1 MFGTEHLALFI
12 VSGFL
17 LNITPGQD
25 TLYIVGRTVSQGRR
39 AGVLSVLGISS
50 GCVVHTIAAAYGLA
64 AGIGGWVGH
73 RGEGVIVL
81 PALELR
87 NRYDKLPAPSREPLA

>member
-1 MFGTEHLALFI
+1 MFGTEHLTLFI
-12 VSGFL
+12 LSGFL

-50 GCVVHTIAAAYGLA
+50 GCVVHTIAAAYGRRF
-64 AGIGGWVGH
+64 W
-73 RGEGVIVL
+73 R
-81 PALELR
+81 R
-87 NRYDKLPAPSREPLA
+87 RQMRTS